1 MQSVGL
7 DAVEWRVDIDKLI
20 GNLVLWEDLSL
31 EEKKFLVH
39 QK

>member
-1 MQSVGL
+1 MYSTSL
-7 DAVEWRVDIDKLI
+7 EAVECRFDIDKLE